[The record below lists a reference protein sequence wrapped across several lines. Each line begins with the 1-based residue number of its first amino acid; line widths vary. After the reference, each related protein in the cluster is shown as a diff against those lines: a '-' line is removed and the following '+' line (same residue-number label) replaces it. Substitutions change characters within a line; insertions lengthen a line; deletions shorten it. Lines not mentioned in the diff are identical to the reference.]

1 MSNPYQQPQYPNY
14 GQPNYGQ
21 PGYGQG
27 NYGGGNFGAPNYGPY
42 GPPPPKN
49 SGPNW
54 ILIILGVL
62 GGGGILLV
70 LVCCGSVMYLGSPPK
85 ASPQASQPF
94 EVATVPLPAFP
105 NRQPERPV
113 VEPGVTREEISFG
126 ARGGFYN
133 PPGHGGIFW
142 IYLPEG
148 QHAPGSLPCVLI
160 CGAGSTLLEGMS
172 LTDRDDDGDGDVPEH
187 IPYAKAGFAVVA
199 YELDGPGDDELDSPR
214 SYEAFRQSRAGLV
227 NARNALE
234 YVLAKVPEVNPK
246 QIYSAGH
253 SSAGT
258 MSLLFAEHE
267 PRLAGCIAY
276 APCTDVQAWIGGVR
290 ARLMSSSHQGIADFV
305 VQSSPGTHESRLNC
319 PVFLFHAEDDGNVD
333 VEETKAFASR
343 LQQRGRDVTLKIAA
357 TGDHYDSMIDE
368 GIPAGIEWLK
378 TKSKKP

>member
-1 MSNPYQQPQYPNY
+1 MSNPSQQPQYPNY
-14 GQPNYGQ
+14 GPGNYGQ
-21 PGYGQG
+21 ANYGQG
-27 NYGGGNFGAPNYGPY
+27 SFGPPANYGPY

-54 ILIILGVL
+54 VLIILGIL

-70 LVCCGSVMYLGSPPK
+70 AACCGGILWLGSPPK
-85 ASPQASQPF
+85 ASAQASQPF
-94 EVATVPLPAFP
+94 EVITVPLPAFP
-105 NRQPERPV
+105 ERGLNRRTM
-113 VEPGVTREEISFG
+113 EPGITREEVSFG

-133 PPGHGGIFW
+133 PPGHGGILW

-148 QHAPGSLPCVLI
+148 QHAPGSLPCILI

-172 LTDRDDDGDGDVPEH
+172 LGDGDVAEH
-187 IPYAKAGFAVVA
+187 TPYVKAGFAVVA
-199 YELDGPGDDELDSPR
+199 YELDGPGEGDDNPR
-214 SYEAFRQSRAGLV
+214 AYEAFRQSRAGLV

-246 QIYSAGH
+246 KIHSAGH

-276 APCTDVQAWIGGVR
+276 APCTDVPAFITGVR
-290 ARLMSSSHQGIADFV
+290 ALSFTHPGIADFV
-305 VQSSPGTHESRLNC
+305 VQSSPNTHESRLNC

-333 VEETKAFASR
+333 VEETEEFATR
-343 LQQRGRDVTLKIAA
+343 LQQKGRDVTLKIVP

-368 GIPAGIEWLK
+368 GIPAAIQWLK
-378 TKSKKP
+378 TKTNKP

>member
-1 MSNPYQQPQYPNY
+1 MSNPFQQPQYPNYGPGNYGQPNY

-21 PGYGQG
+21 GS
-27 NYGGGNFGAPNYGPY
+27 FGPPTNYGPY

-54 ILIILGVL
+54 VLIILGVL
-62 GGGGILLV
+62 GGGAILV
-70 LVCCGSVMYLGSPPK
+70 VAACCGGIMWLGSPPK

-94 EVATVPLPAFP
+94 EVISVSPPPF
-105 NRQPERPV
+105 PERGLNRTTL
-113 VEPGVTREEISFG
+113 EPGITREEVSFG

-133 PPGHGGIFW
+133 PPGNGGILW

-148 QHAPGSLPCVLI
+148 QHAPGSLPCILI

-172 LTDRDDDGDGDVPEH
+172 LTDRDADGDGDVPEH
-187 IPYAKAGFAVVA
+187 LPYVKAGFAVVA
-199 YELDGPGDDELDSPR
+199 YEIDGPGDSDDNPR
-214 SYEAFRQSRAGLV
+214 AYDAFRQSRAGLV

-234 YVLAKVPEVNPK
+234 YVLAKVPEVNSK

-276 APCTDVQAWIGGVR
+276 APCTDVPAFIVR
-290 ARLMSSSHQGIADFV
+290 IRTLSFTHQGIADFV
-305 VQSSPGTHESRLNC
+305 VQSSPNTHESRLNC

-333 VEETKAFASR
+333 VEETEEFAAR
-343 LQQRGRDVTLKIAA
+343 LKQRGRDVTLKIVP

-368 GIPAGIEWLK
+368 GIPAAIQWLK
-378 TKSKKP
+378 TKTNKP

>member
-1 MSNPYQQPQYPNY
+1 MSNPFQQPQYPNY
-14 GQPNYGQ
+14 GQGNIGPGNYGQPNYGQ
-21 PGYGQG
+21 GS
-27 NYGGGNFGAPNYGPY
+27 FGPPTNYGPY

-54 ILIILGVL
+54 VLIILGVL

-70 LVCCGSVMYLGSPPK
+70 AACCGGIMWLGSPPK

-94 EVATVPLPAFP
+94 EVVSVPLPAFP
-105 NRQPERPV
+105 ERGLNRTTM
-113 VEPGVTREEISFG
+113 EPGITREEVSFG
-126 ARGGFYN
+126 ARGGSYS
-133 PPGHGGIFW
+133 PPGNGGILW

-148 QHAPGSLPCVLI
+148 QHAPGSLPCILI

-172 LTDRDDDGDGDVPEH
+172 LSDGDVDEH
-187 IPYAKAGFAVVA
+187 TPYVKAGFAVVA
-199 YELDGPGDDELDSPR
+199 YELDGDGELGEER
-214 SYEAFRQSRAGLV
+214 AYEAFRQSRAGLV

-234 YVLAKVPEVNPK
+234 YVLAKVPEVNSK

-276 APCTDVQAWIGGVR
+276 APCTDVPAFIVGIR
-290 ARLMSSSHQGIADFV
+290 ALSFTHQGIADFV
-305 VQSSPGTHESRLNC
+305 VQSSPGTHENRLNC

-333 VEETKAFASR
+333 AEDTKDFAAR
-343 LQQRGRDVTLKIAA
+343 LKQKGRDVTLKMVP

-368 GIPAGIEWLK
+368 GIPAGIQWLK
-378 TKSKKP
+378 SKTNKP